1 MSLIPS
7 WFPFR
12 RPTGTE
18 EESLVFVWSEGA
30 LEFIDDAD
38 TLRPF
43 MLYEYRVR
51 ACNSMGSVESLWS
64 SARTLEAPPQDF
76 PAPWA
81 QVTGAHSVLLNWTEP
96 DSPNGIIFQYRV
108 VYQQKTDDPTLN
120 FSVVHAFTVMV
131 RTLEKRKKKNNRYL
145 DFLN

>member
-1 MSLIPS
+1 VSLTPS

-12 RPTGTE
+12 RPTGIE

-43 MLYEYRVR
+43 TLYEYRVR
-51 ACNSMGSVESLWS
+51 ACNSRGSVDS
-64 SARTLEAPPQDF
+64 P
-76 PAPWA
+76 
-81 QVTGAHSVLLNWTEP
+81 LLNWTEP

-120 FSVVHAFTVMV
+120 FSAVHAFTVMV

-145 DFLN
+145 DF